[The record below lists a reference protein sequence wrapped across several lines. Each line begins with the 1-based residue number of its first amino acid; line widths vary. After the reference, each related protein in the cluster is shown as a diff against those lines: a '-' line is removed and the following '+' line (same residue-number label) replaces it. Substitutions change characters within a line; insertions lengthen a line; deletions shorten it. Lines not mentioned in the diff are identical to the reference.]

1 MSDTN
6 WNDVGDKIK
15 DAVDSAIST
24 GDFSNLSRSIGDVI
38 NDTID
43 NVKGSVKTAA
53 QQNKKTYSANPYYK
67 TIHTES
73 APDQP
78 QPPALYNKRPG
89 RSGRC
94 YHQYGTG
101 LFRGYFYTGRRDLI
115 YSTQCSRFPYVSGS
129 AYHFR
134 YTCSRWF
141 LPWYQG
147 RQKNSSAEPLS
158 KLCTPD

>member
-43 NVKGSVKTAA
+43 NVKDSVKTAA

-73 APDQP
+73 APEQP
-78 QPPALYNKRPG
+78 QPPTSEKPTTEAPTGGKTEEPT
-89 RSGRC
+89 SGTS
-94 YHQYGTG
+94 GKES
-101 LFRGYFYTGRRDLI
+101 RGC
-115 YSTQCSRFPYVSGS
+115 Q
-129 AYHFR
+129 
-134 YTCSRWF
+134 
-141 LPWYQG
+141 
-147 RQKNSSAEPLS
+147 SSADAGWAILAILLS
-158 KLCTPD
+158 GVLAGGLVKKRRKD

>member
-89 RSGRC
+89 GQAGAIISMA
-94 YHQYGTG
+94 
-101 LFRGYFYTGRRDLI
+101 LGYSVGIFTLAGVISFIAL
-115 YSTQCSRFPYVSGS
+115 SAAVSHMFSGS
-129 AYHFR
+129 PYHFR
-134 YTCSRWF
+134 CTCSRWF

-147 RQKNSSAEPLS
+147 YKKNSSAEPLS
-158 KLCTPD
+158 KLCAPD

>member
-43 NVKGSVKTAA
+43 NVKDSVKTAA

-73 APDQP
+73 APEQP

-89 RSGRC
+89 GQAGAIISMA
-94 YHQYGTG
+94 
-101 LFRGYFYTGRRDLI
+101 LGYSVGIFTLAGVISFIAL
-115 YSTQCSRFPYVSGS
+115 SAA

-141 LPWYQG
+141 LPWYQ
-147 RQKNSSAEPLS
+147 RHQKDSPAESLS

>member
-78 QPPALYNKRPG
+78 ASGTVQQTSR

-94 YHQYGTG
+94 YHQYSTG
-101 LFRGYFYTGRRDLI
+101 LFRGYFYTGRCDLI

-129 AYHFR
+129 PYHFR

-141 LPWYQG
+141 LPWYQ
-147 RQKNSSAEPLS
+147 RHQKDSPAESLS

>member
-43 NVKGSVKTAA
+43 NVKDSVKTAA

-67 TIHTES
+67 QYTQNRHRSSHSLRHCTTNV
-73 APDQP
+73 
-78 QPPALYNKRPG
+78 PAVRQVLSSVWHLAIPW
-89 RSGRC
+89 
-94 YHQYGTG
+94 
-101 LFRGYFYTGRRDLI
+101 
-115 YSTQCSRFPYVSGS
+115 V
-129 AYHFR
+129 
-134 YTCSRWF
+134 F
-141 LPWYQG
+141 LHWPV
-147 RQKNSSAEPLS
+147 
-158 KLCTPD
+158 